1 MVNSRFFVAVISSGI
16 LALLVGCSGSDRNS
30 DQKAN
35 REPEQKVGAPN
46 PRLSD
51 NAENQ
56 PGYRI
61 LSDVLEQK
69 QFKALRKQQSQKND
83 IFQSMLFVKHT
94 SELGKSRNR
103 NAVHVAIWTI
113 KSNGIETPDEIDFES
128 PNENNVQLLKS
139 LAGDLGKLEAAKLIE
154 LDKSLAHHW
163 KMYSPIWG
171 PSKENWD

>member
-61 LSDVLEQK
+61 LSDV
-69 QFKALRKQQSQKND
+69 
-83 IFQSMLFVKHT
+83 
-94 SELGKSRNR
+94 KSRNR